1 MTGRTGTRRDRVAR
15 DSRAPD
21 TCPVGTPLAS
31 GFRLRLVS
39 LVGALGIIAV
49 ACGSG
54 DRAADAPS
62 SSASVEEALLAFSQC
77 MRDQGITDMPDP
89 TVDSQ
94 GNVQIQRPP
103 GTEDDT
109 AGHDAFDTAREKCDK
124 YLQGVTQGFSH
135 GDVTQTQDQYVR
147 LAQCM
152 RDRGVDVPDP
162 DFSEGGHD
170 PGAQF
175 EAAIQRPDPTVQDAL
190 RVCGQEVFGSG
201 GLEIGHDGG
210 H

>member
-1 MTGRTGTRRDRVAR
+1 VAL
-15 DSRAPD
+15 
-21 TCPVGTPLAS
+21 VAS
-31 GFRLRLVS
+31 
-39 LVGALGIIAV
+39 LGIAAA
-49 ACGSG
+49 ACGSS
-54 DRAADAPS
+54 DRAATASPA
-62 SSASVEEALLAFSQC
+62 ASVEAKLLKFSQC
-77 MRDQGITDMPDP
+77 IRDQGITNMPDP
-89 TVDSQ
+89 TVDAQ

-103 GTEDDT
+103 GGDDT
-109 AGHDAFDTAREKCDK
+109 PAHDAFAAAREACDK
-124 YLQGVTQGFSH
+124 YLEGVTQGFSH
-135 GDVTQTQDQYVR
+135 GDTTQTQDQFLR

-162 DFSEGGHD
+162 DFSGGGHD

-175 EAAIQRPDPTVQDAL
+175 LDSINRSDPTVQDAL